1 MNITKSKK
9 FRHGS
14 ISVALMIVI
23 IAAVILVN
31 AIFTALSERFTWY
44 IDMTAEQIYTLSN
57 EAKALLD
64 TVDSSREVTVIFCS
78 PKRELEANPSLRYP
92 LYTVTE
98 MTERYANIHIKF
110 VDILTNPSA
119 VAQYK
124 ESSGQSITSNSIIV
138 TSTFEARNPDTDA
151 LEKKTQSRVYAL
163 NALYTY
169 DSTGQSIIG
178 YNGEQRLVSGIMAVT
193 QVEVPL
199 AYYTIG
205 HGETDSL
212 LSSTSAGSPILTLL
226 YETGYEVR
234 PVDLSKAEQTVK
246 DPATGEEKAVPT
258 AEYMKDCR
266 LLLIFDPKS
275 DFINAEEL
283 GGVNEIKWLDELLNR
298 RECAVMT
305 FFDHET
311 PVMPNLEAFLKEWG
325 VEIARYTDEM
335 DVAHNY
341 LIKDAGTSFDPNG
354 IINVGEYVRTGL
366 GYSITKQLL
375 ASNYPKSVVFKY
387 TGAIRLPENTNWTV
401 TTSEQDENGDSFTYG
416 AYYANGIN
424 RAIYDVF
431 NSTGDAIAEA
441 NGGRVSGVSGPFK
454 YMTVTR
460 ETLAD
465 GGNSYLLACA
475 STDFASADALASGYG
490 NHTVLTRACHAM
502 GGAQA
507 SVSLDCKY
515 FTDTEIDTITA
526 AAANRYTIVLTA
538 VPALAIFIT
547 GVVIMVRRKYA

>member
-1 MNITKSKK
+1 MNITKTKK

-44 IDMTAEQIYTLSN
+44 IDMTAEQIYTLSG
-57 EAKALLD
+57 EAKELLD
-64 TVDSSREVTVIFCS
+64 TVDPSREVTVIFCS
-78 PKRELEANPSLRYP
+78 PKRDLEASPYLRYP

-98 MTERYANIHIKF
+98 MTERYANIHVKF

-124 ESSGQSITSNSIIV
+124 ETSGQSLNGNSIII
-138 TSTFEARNPDTDA
+138 TSTFEAKNPDTDA
-151 LEKKTQSRVYAL
+151 IEKKTQSRVYAL
-163 NALYTY
+163 DALYTIGS
-169 DSTGQSIIG
+169 DGSSVIG
-178 YNGEQRLVSGIMAVT
+178 YNGEQRLISGIMAVT
-193 QVEVPL
+193 QVEVPV
-199 AYYTIG
+199 ACYTVG

-212 LSSTSAGSPILTLL
+212 VSSTGGSPILTLL
-226 YETGYEVR
+226 YETGYEVK
-234 PVDLSKAEQTVK
+234 PVDLSKAEQTVTDTNGQK
-246 DPATGEEKAVPT
+246 KVIPT
-258 AEYMKDCR
+258 DEYMKDCR

-275 DFINAEEL
+275 DFINAEDL
-283 GGVNEIKWLDELLNR
+283 GGVNEIKWLDELLSR

-311 PVMPNLEAFLKEWG
+311 PVLPNLEAFLKEWG
-325 VEIARYTDEM
+325 VEIARYTD
-335 DVAHNY
+335 DLDKAHNY

-354 IINVGEYVRTGL
+354 IINVGEYVRAGL

-375 ASNYPKSVVFKY
+375 ASNYPKNVVFKY
-387 TGAIRLPENTNWTV
+387 TGAIRMPDSTNWT
-401 TTSEQDENGDSFTYG
+401 TTTAADESGNSYTYG

-431 NSTGDAIAEA
+431 TSSGDAYAEA
-441 NGGRVSGVSGPFK
+441 NGGRVSGVGGPFK

-460 ETLAD
+460 ETLAT

-502 GGAQA
+502 GGAQV
-507 SVSLDCKY
+507 SVSLNCKY

-526 AAANRYTIVLTA
+526 AAANRYTVVLTA